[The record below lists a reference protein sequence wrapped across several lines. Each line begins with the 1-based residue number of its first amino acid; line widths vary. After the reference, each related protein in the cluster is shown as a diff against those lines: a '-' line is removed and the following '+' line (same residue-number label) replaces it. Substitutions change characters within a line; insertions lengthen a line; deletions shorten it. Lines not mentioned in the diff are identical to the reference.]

1 MQVLVDPYSEEF
13 SELQIPSDVIDSAG
27 SAGAIRTIR
36 DLVGDTQRLADSEA
50 MLAGRP
56 DMPFALDLPVKPE
69 PVLDR
74 WDVQTHKYQREIAA
88 KVGFLTGL
96 FSGSGKRVAAGVV
109 HEAKRYRRD
118 KTGESRSVE
127 IGVSVRLSVA
137 TTALNAK
144 FELSIPNLAAQ
155 AQLGM
160 SDARI
165 GIAVVGYFGPIG
177 DLLPAPEDLNV
188 ENFSKFTQAAQEI
201 QARVFGPAGV
211 NYLSPTL
218 LSFESDESSER
229 TSDGG
234 A

>member
-1 MQVLVDPYSEEF
+1 MQVLVDPYSEEL
-13 SELQIPSDVIDSAG
+13 SEVRIPSDVIDKV
-27 SAGAIRTIR
+27 GAPGVLQYGLHPPYTTETPVVK
-36 DLVGDTQRLADSEA
+36 DWLARSPEVHRALDRP
-50 MLAGRP
+50 GRP
-56 DMPFALDLPVKPE
+56 DPI
-69 PVLDR
+69 LDR
-74 WDVQTHKYQREIAA
+74 WDVQTHKYQREIAM

-109 HEAKRYRRD
+109 HEAKRYRRE
-118 KTGESRSVE
+118 KTTASRYVE

-137 TTALNAK
+137 TTALNAE

-188 ENFSKFTQAAQEI
+188 ENFSKFTQAAKEI
-201 QARVFGPAGV
+201 QARVFGPDGI

-218 LSFESDESSER
+218 LSFDEKGSSD
-229 TSDGG
+229 TSNDGV
-234 A
+234 